1 MPLISMTGFA
11 RSDGTH
17 SNVRWHWELRCV
29 NGKSMDIRCRLPY
42 GYERLEP
49 DLRKLL
55 AKYIA
60 RGSVQAS
67 LNLKQEDAAGE
78 LTINEV
84 ALEAVVLAAGRL
96 VETAGATAP
105 SADGLLALRGIL
117 EQSAPV
123 EDDGIVKARN
133 TEILNS
139 LEIALH
145 DLAAM
150 RKREGEQLC
159 RILDSQVSDIEK
171 LMIHIRQEVTKTGDL
186 MRERVRRQ
194 IAQVIE
200 ASPSLDEDRLY
211 QEAVI
216 LAAKADITEE
226 LDRLDAHIL
235 AARAYLKAEGPMGR
249 KLEFLVQELN
259 RETNT
264 LCSKS
269 PTREVTELGLE
280 MKSAIDQIREQ
291 VMNIE

>member
-1 MPLISMTGFA
+1 MALISMTGFA

-55 AKYIA
+55 AKYVS
-60 RGSVQAS
+60 RGNVQAS
-67 LNLKQEDAAGE
+67 LNLKQEDSAGE
-78 LTINEV
+78 LTINEA
-84 ALEAVVLAAGRL
+84 ALEAVVLAARRL
-96 VETAGATAP
+96 VETTGATAP

-123 EDDGIVKARN
+123 EEDGIVKARN

-139 LEIALH
+139 LETALH
-145 DLAAM
+145 DLDAM
-150 RKREGEQLC
+150 RKREGEQLA
-159 RILDSQVSDIEK
+159 LVLNAQVNDIES
-171 LMIHIRQEVTKTGDL
+171 LMVQIRQEVAKTGDL
-186 MRERVRRQ
+186 MRTRVRRQ

-200 ASPSLDEDRLY
+200 ASQSLDEDRLY

-226 LDRLDAHIL
+226 LDRLDAHVL
-235 AARAYLKAEGPMGR
+235 AARAYLNAEGPIGR
-249 KLEFLVQELN
+249 KLEFLIQEFN

-269 PTREVTELGLE
+269 PTKEITELGLE
-280 MKSAIDQIREQ
+280 MKAAIDQIREQ

>member
-1 MPLISMTGFA
+1 MALISMTGFA
-11 RSDGTH
+11 RSDGAH

-49 DLRKLL
+49 DLRKLV
-55 AKYIA
+55 AKYVS

-67 LNLKQEDAAGE
+67 LNLKQEDAASE
-78 LTINEV
+78 LIINET
-84 ALEAVVLAAGRL
+84 ALEAVVQAAKRL
-96 VETAGATAP
+96 VETTGARAP

-117 EQSAPV
+117 EQSALL
-123 EDDGIVKARN
+123 EDDEIIQARN

-139 LEIALH
+139 LETALN

-150 RKREGEQLC
+150 RKREGEHLSG
-159 RILDSQVSDIEK
+159 ILNSQVGNIEK
-171 LMIHIRQEVTKTGDL
+171 LMLQIRQEVAKTGDL
-186 MRERVRRQ
+186 MVKRLRRQ

-200 ASPSLDEDRLY
+200 TAQSLDEDRLY

-216 LAAKADITEE
+216 QAAKADITEE
-226 LDRLDAHIL
+226 LDRLDAHIV
-235 AARAYLKAEGPMGR
+235 ATRTYLSTEGPIGR
-249 KLEFLVQELN
+249 KLEFLVQEFN
-259 RETNT
+259 REANT

-269 PTREVTELGLE
+269 PTKEITELGLE
-280 MKSAIDQIREQ
+280 MKTAIDQIREQ

>member
-11 RSDGTH
+11 RSDGTY

-29 NGKSMDIRCRLPY
+29 NGKSLDIRCRLPY

-55 AKYIA
+55 AKHIS
-60 RGSVQAS
+60 RGNVQAS

-78 LTINEV
+78 LIINEA
-84 ALEAVVLAAGRL
+84 ALEAVVQAARRL
-96 VETAGATAP
+96 VETTGATAP
-105 SADGLLALRGIL
+105 SADGLLALRGIV
-117 EQSAPV
+117 EQSAPA

-133 TEILNS
+133 TEILNN
-139 LEIALH
+139 LETALH

-159 RILDSQVSDIEK
+159 RVLNSQVNDIEK
-171 LMIHIRQEVTKTGDL
+171 LMVNIRQEVAKTGDL
-186 MRERVRRQ
+186 VRERVRRQ

-200 ASPSLDEDRLY
+200 ASASLDEDRLY

-235 AARAYLKAEGPMGR
+235 AARAYLNSDGPIGR
-249 KLEFLVQELN
+249 KLEFLVQEFN

-269 PTREVTELGLE
+269 PSGKVTELGLE
-280 MKSAIDQIREQ
+280 MKAAIDQIREQ

>member
-1 MPLISMTGFA
+1 MTLVSMTGFA
-11 RSDGTH
+11 RTDGTH

-55 AKYIA
+55 AKYVS
-60 RGSVQAS
+60 RGNVQAS

-78 LTINEV
+78 LVINET
-84 ALEAVVLAAGRL
+84 ALEAVVVAARRL
-96 VETAGATAP
+96 VETTGATPP

-117 EQSAPV
+117 EQSV
-123 EDDGIVKARN
+123 VEEDDTIIKARN
-133 TEILNS
+133 AEILNS
-139 LEIALH
+139 LETALR

-150 RKREGEQLC
+150 RRREGEQLA
-159 RILDSQVSDIEK
+159 LVLNAQFSDIEN
-171 LMIHIRQEVTKTGDL
+171 LMVQIRQEVAKTGDL

-194 IAQVIE
+194 VAQVID
-200 ASPSLDEDRLY
+200 ASQSLDEDRLY

-226 LDRLDAHIL
+226 LDRLDAHVL
-235 AARAYLKAEGPMGR
+235 TARTYLNAERPIGR
-249 KLEFLVQELN
+249 KLEFLVQEFN

-269 PTREVTELGLE
+269 PTKEITELGLE
-280 MKSAIDQIREQ
+280 MKAAIDQIREQ